1 VGFSGRIVV
10 ARTGGPY
17 SGDAAPVL
25 FEQER
30 AGGWRWIQLDGP
42 APEVLSE
49 LVTATNAPAIS
60 AYVLDSDLADVEALT
75 PDGQR
80 WRTYLHPEIAEEFGA
95 PPLSQTPD
103 EVLQAALAWSR
114 QAGLPADPDAVRDAL
129 AAHNVE
135 AEETLDELVTAL
147 GVVPAASTSA

>member
-1 VGFSGRIVV
+1 VGFSGHIVI

-17 SGDAAPVL
+17 PGDAAPVL

-30 AGGWRWIQLDGP
+30 AGGWRWIQFDGS

-49 LVTATNAPAIS
+49 LVTATNAPAVS
-60 AYVLDSDLADVEALT
+60 AYVLDSDLADVEALS
-75 PDGQR
+75 PDGER
-80 WRTYLHPEIAEEFGA
+80 WRTYLHPEVAERFGA
-95 PPLSQTPD
+95 PPLSRTPD
-103 EVLQAALAWSR
+103 EVLRAALAWSR
-114 QAGLPADPDAVRDAL
+114 QAGLPADPDAVREAL

-147 GVVPAASTSA
+147 GIAPAPE

>member
-1 VGFSGRIVV
+1 MGFSGRIVV

-30 AGGWRWIQLDGP
+30 AGGWRWIQLDGS

-75 PDGQR
+75 PDGHR
-80 WRTYLHPEIAEEFGA
+80 WRTYLHPEAAERFGA
-95 PPLSQTPD
+95 PLLSQTRD

-114 QAGLPADPDAVRDAL
+114 RAGLPANPDAVRDAL

-147 GVVPAASTSA
+147 GVVPAEK